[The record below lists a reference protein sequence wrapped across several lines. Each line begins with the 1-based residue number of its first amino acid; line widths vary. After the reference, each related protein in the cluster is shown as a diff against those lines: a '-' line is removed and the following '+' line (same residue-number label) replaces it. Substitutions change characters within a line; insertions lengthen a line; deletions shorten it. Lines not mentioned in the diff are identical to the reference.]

1 MTTLKSF
8 SEIENVKTLLKY
20 TFGLV
25 PIIAGLDKFLNLL
38 THWPSYV
45 PVGIQDA
52 LPMSTASFMMIVGV
66 IEIIA
71 GILVLTKTTLGAY
84 VVAGWLVLI
93 AVILIFSGSFDIA
106 VRDLVMAI
114 AAFSYAK
121 LSTVERIKASN

>member
-1 MTTLKSF
+1 
-8 SEIENVKTLLKY
+8 
-20 TFGLV
+20 
-25 PIIAGLDKFLNLL
+25 
-38 THWPSYV
+38 
-45 PVGIQDA
+45 
-52 LPMSTASFMMIVGV
+52 MMIVGV